1 MTDYFAERAWLPD
14 AGFVDDVLICVD
26 GDGTISSVEQGA
38 APGQAERLPGALLPG
53 MPNLHSH
60 AHQRAMAGL
69 SEYRASGAGEDDSFW
84 TWRQVMHAFVE
95 AVTPDDLEA
104 IAAQLYLEMLK
115 AGYTAVAEFHYVH
128 NDTDGA
134 TYAEPAEMSHRL
146 AKAAGDV
153 GLGLTLMPVLYAT
166 GGYGNAE
173 PNAGQRRFLCDADHL
188 SRILE
193 GAARAVAGNADQR
206 LGLAPH
212 SPRHAPADQTLACI
226 ATLDGLELGAP
237 IHVHVA
243 EQEKDVEES
252 IAHTGRRQVEW
263 LMDNL
268 PIDERWCLVHATH
281 VDAGEV
287 AAMAHR
293 GAIAGLC
300 PTTEANLGDGLFP
313 LRDYLEDGGRIGI
326 GSDSH
331 ISISVQEEL
340 RWLEYGQRLIHRR
353 RNMSAAAT
361 GGSTGRRLFE
371 ASLAGGAQACGRPI
385 GAIAPGLRCDLVAI
399 DTGHP
404 LLAGR
409 GGDRILDSWI
419 FSGNAATVTD
429 VVVGGRRVVTNGHH
443 AEEDAIASRYKDV
456 LDRVLGD

>member
-1 MTDYFAERAWLPD
+1 MTAFFSSRAWLPD
-14 AGFVDDVLICVD
+14 VGFADDVLIRVD
-26 GDGTISSVEQGA
+26 SGGTVTSVDAGALPGDAI
-38 APGQAERLPGALLPG
+38 RLPGAVLPG

-104 IAAQLYLEMLK
+104 IAAQLYVEMLK
-115 AGYTAVAEFHYVH
+115 VGYTAVAEFHYVH
-128 NDTDGA
+128 NDRDGGA
-134 TYAEPAEMSHRL
+134 YADPAEMSVRI
-146 AKAAGDV
+146 AAAAVAAGI
-153 GLGLTLMPVLYAT
+153 GLTLMPVLYAT
-166 GGYGNAE
+166 GGYGNAAT
-173 PNAGQRRFLCDADHL
+173 NAGQRRFLGNADHV

-193 GAARAVAGNADQR
+193 GAGRAVADHPDMR

-226 ATLDGLELGAP
+226 TTLDGLEANAP

-243 EQEKDVEES
+243 EQEKDVDES
-252 IAHTGRRQVEW
+252 VAHTGLRQVEW
-263 LMDNL
+263 LMEHL

-281 VDAGEV
+281 VNAGEV
-287 AAMAHR
+287 EAIAHR

-313 LRDYLEDGGRIGI
+313 LRDFLTVGGRFGI

-331 ISISVQEEL
+331 ISVGVQEEL

-353 RNMSAAAT
+353 RNLAAVAT

-371 ASLAGGAQACGRPI
+371 AALDGGAQATGRAI
-385 GAIAPGLRCDLVAI
+385 GAIRPGHRADLVAI
-399 DTGHP
+399 DDDHP
-404 LLAGR
+404 LLAAR
-409 GGDRILDSWI
+409 GGDRLLDSWI

-429 VVVGGRRVVTNGHH
+429 VVVGGRQVIRDGRH
-443 AEEDAIASRYKDV
+443 ADEDAIARRFKDV
-456 LDRVLGD
+456 LARVL